1 LRSDRSVPDEQDE
14 DGMLVLTFRDGQGR
28 EWLAAATVG
37 PLCRYEGADPVET
50 IPVGLLKDRPFTLWR
65 ITVVDP

>member
-1 LRSDRSVPDEQDE
+1 MPDEQDE
-14 DGMLVLTFRDGQGR
+14 DGMLVLTFRDGAGR

>member
-1 LRSDRSVPDEQDE
+1 
-14 DGMLVLTFRDGQGR
+14 MLVLTFRDGQGR